1 MKLGSGSSALFT
13 VTLLIFE
20 DHDEANTADAR
31 IGLLKREMGFPDY
44 FEFHFAN
51 LRNDFREEFLKAIA
65 RYDFFYC
72 SIVINKAKLTGKG
85 FQYAD
90 SFYKY
95 ACSLV
100 FENAKPRLRSA
111 IVLIDGS
118 GSRQFQT
125 QLSTYL
131 RKRVSSAKQNEKLIS
146 KIKLQ
151 NSRANNLLQ
160 MADMICGAIA
170 RSYGTK
176 SGCKALRKL
185 ISHRELDVQFWP
197 R

>member
-72 SIVINKAKLTGKG
+72 SIVIRGCLKSHSCSSKAVE
-85 FQYAD
+85 Q
-90 SFYKY
+90 
-95 ACSLV
+95 
-100 FENAKPRLRSA
+100 
-111 IVLIDGS
+111 
-118 GSRQFQT
+118 
-125 QLSTYL
+125 
-131 RKRVSSAKQNEKLIS
+131 
-146 KIKLQ
+146 
-151 NSRANNLLQ
+151 
-160 MADMICGAIA
+160 
-170 RSYGTK
+170 
-176 SGCKALRKL
+176 KAG
-185 ISHRELDVQFWP
+185 
-197 R
+197 